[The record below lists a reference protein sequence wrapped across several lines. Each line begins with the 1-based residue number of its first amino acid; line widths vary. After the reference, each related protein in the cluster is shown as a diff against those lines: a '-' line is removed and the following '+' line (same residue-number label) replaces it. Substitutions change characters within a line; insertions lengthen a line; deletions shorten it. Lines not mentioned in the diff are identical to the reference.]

1 MCKLYFNSLL
11 RIADKCSIMG
21 ILQFPHSFTFEGIR
35 VFQFLAMAGK
45 ATININLQ
53 VLCEHTFS
61 FLLGTYLGE
70 RFLNC
75 IVSVCLIL
83 QKKKKK
89 KKQPNFFPKCLY
101 ILHFHQQCIRFPV
114 APHAYENLGL
124 SVLFSFS
131 FLAILVS
138 V

>member
-83 QKKKKK
+83 QKKKKNS
-89 KKQPNFFPKCLY
+89 PTFFQSACTFCISTNNAYDFQL
-101 ILHFHQQCIRFPV
+101 LHMLMKTWDCQFCFLFHF
-114 APHAYENLGL
+114 
-124 SVLFSFS
+124 
-131 FLAILVS
+131 
-138 V
+138 